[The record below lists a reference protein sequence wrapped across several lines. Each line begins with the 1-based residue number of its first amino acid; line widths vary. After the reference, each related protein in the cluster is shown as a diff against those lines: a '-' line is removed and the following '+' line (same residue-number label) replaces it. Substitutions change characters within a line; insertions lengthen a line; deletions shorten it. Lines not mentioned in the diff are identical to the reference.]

1 MRSISVNF
9 AASKQPSAVNS
20 ASQLLERELYMSKQR
35 KRQSPQLIIFLFVTL
50 VQIGYCSVAKADAI
64 DSMRHKWTSFLIGQA
79 SAAADAE
86 IKRSLAAQDA
96 EASGYLET
104 MAKDTVSRT
113 GLWKDF
119 TYAYSKDITASYRR
133 LFLMALA
140 YQSPDSKLFHNIQ
153 LKQAVFIGLAWLYA
167 HHYNEAVPLPIPAN
181 GSDVHN
187 WWDYKIGTPLQLDNT
202 VLLLYDELP
211 LAQRTAYMRAVEHF
225 TPDWTDRY
233 TRKPATVTF
242 TAANRVW
249 VSTVIGLRGLILKDA
264 TRLKA
269 ASDSLSSVFS
279 YVISGDGFYPDGS
292 FIQHVK
298 HPYTGGYGVSLLNTL
313 AEEIYLF
320 SGTPWAV
327 DQGGVQHVYQWL
339 YNAFAPIIFK
349 GNLMSMVEGRE
360 ISRPDAQGDRKGEL
374 VVQAIALLA
383 KAAPAAE
390 QARLRGLVTY
400 WFKNRP
406 FRTDFY
412 AHMSGNYISIVK
424 ALRSDSQAVQLPAS
438 YVYRQFA
445 HMDRAVQHTPSYA
458 FGISMYSS
466 RIYNYETR
474 TNYENIKGWHTSD
487 GQTYLYNDDT
497 EQYNDDFWATVNYNH
512 LPGTT
517 VETGSKIPGFKT
529 SAKDWVGGVAL
540 LDRYG
545 VSGMDLA
552 AAGQTLTAKKSWF
565 MLDGKIVA
573 LGAGIA
579 SQDSAEVNTY
589 VEQRKLGPDNT
600 DSFSV
605 NGKAALATDGSGVF
619 ERATWAHLSGHV
631 PGAAIGYYFPNAT
644 TLHAARAAQSGAWH
658 DVNVNY
664 HKKTI
669 THQYLTLWTNHK
681 QQPEYA
687 YVLLPGFTAAATQA
701 YAEKPDV
708 QVLANT
714 SAMQAVESAS
724 LHLVAANFWA
734 KNRAAVNASHQQ
746 AYLSCDGQ
754 AAVMVLKSA
763 DKLYIALSD
772 PTMRGGNVVITVK
785 EKVERLMTGDPDIK
799 IVSLKPYVRLSI
811 NGERLHGR
819 TANLV
824 LATTKE

>member
-1 MRSISVNF
+1 M
-9 AASKQPSAVNS
+9 
-20 ASQLLERELYMSKQR
+20 SQQRNRPLHRLL
-35 KRQSPQLIIFLFVTL
+35 IFLFVAW
-50 VQIGYCSVAKADAI
+50 VQLGYCSVTRADAI
-64 DSMRHKWTSFLIGQA
+64 DSMRHKWVSFLIGQT
-79 SAAADAE
+79 SDAADADVNM
-86 IKRSLAAQDA
+86 SLAAQDA
-96 EASGYLET
+96 EASRYLET
-104 MAKDTVSRT
+104 MVTDTMSRS

-119 TYAYSKDITASYRR
+119 TYVYSKDITGSYRR
-133 LFLMALA
+133 LCLMALA
-140 YQSPDSKLFHNIQ
+140 YQNPGSKLFHNPQ
-153 LKQAVFIGLAWLYA
+153 LKQAVFSGLAWLYA
-167 HHYNEAVPLPIPAN
+167 RHYNEAIPLPIPAD
-181 GSDVHN
+181 GSDIHN
-187 WWDYKIGTPLQLDNT
+187 WWDYKIGIPLQLDNI

-211 LAQRTAYMRAVEHF
+211 LAQRNAYMRAVEHF

-233 TRKPATVTF
+233 TRKPATVKF

-249 VSTVIGLRGLILKDA
+249 VSTVIGLRGLILKDVK
-264 TRLKA
+264 RLKA
-269 ASDSLSSVFS
+269 ASDSLSSVFK
-279 YVISGDGFYPDGS
+279 YVTSGDGFYADGS

-327 DQGGVQHVYQWL
+327 DQSGMQQVYHWL
-339 YNAFAPIIFK
+339 YNAFAPVIFK
-349 GNLMSMVEGRE
+349 GNMMSMVEGRE

-400 WFKNRP
+400 WFENRP
-406 FRTDFY
+406 LRTDFY
-412 AHMSGNYISIVK
+412 THMAANYIPVIK
-424 ALRSDSQAVQLPAS
+424 ALRNDTQPVQLPPA
-438 YVYRQFA
+438 YLYRQFV
-445 HMDRAVQHTPSYA
+445 HMDRAVQQTPNYA

-474 TNYENIKGWHTSD
+474 TNYENKKGWHTSD

-497 EQYNDDFWATVNYNH
+497 EQYNDGFWATVNYSH

-517 VETGSKIPGFKT
+517 VEEGTRVPGFKT
-529 SAKDWVGGVAL
+529 STKDWVGGVAL

-565 MLDGKIVA
+565 MLDGRIVA

-579 SQDSAEVNTY
+579 SQDTAEVNTY
-589 VEQRKLGPDNT
+589 VEQRKLRPDNT
-600 DSFSV
+600 DNFSV
-605 NGKAALATDGSGVF
+605 NGKVVLPTNGAETF
-619 ERATWAHLSGHV
+619 ERATWAHLSGKV
-631 PGAAIGYYFPNAT
+631 ANAAIGYYFPNAT
-644 TLHAARAAQSGAWH
+644 TLYATRAAQSGAWY

-664 HKKTI
+664 DKKVI
-669 THQYLTLWTNHK
+669 TYNYLTLWTSHK
-681 QQPEYA
+681 QQPAYA

-714 SAMQAVESAS
+714 TAVQAVESAS
-724 LHLVAANFWA
+724 LHLVAANFWQ
-734 KNRAAVNASHQQ
+734 KKPAVVDANKQL
-746 AYLSCDGQ
+746 AYISCDGQ

-763 DKLYIALSD
+763 DGLHIALSD
-772 PTMRGGNVVITVK
+772 PTMRGGNIILTVK
-785 EKVERLMTGDPDIK
+785 ERAERLVTGDPAIE
-799 IVSLKPYVRLSI
+799 IVSLKPYIRLSVK
-811 NGERLHGR
+811 GEQLHGR

-824 LATTKE
+824 LATGTK